1 MQGIGQNPRYGL
13 QNFDNMGFS
22 IMLTF
27 QIFTLDHWDEIY
39 QQVIDTAGIWNMVYF
54 IIIVFAGAFYLVNL
68 TFPVVAVAY
77 YTELKIAAMVY
88 ILIFHLFM

>member
-1 MQGIGQNPRYGL
+1 
-13 QNFDNMGFS
+13 
-22 IMLTF
+22 MLTF

-88 ILIFHLFM
+88 ILIFHFFM